1 MSANASN
8 AIPLFLCV
16 VMGAVLV
23 VYMAWFFSRSR
34 SVLEHWAE
42 ANGYE
47 ILHSEYRNLF
57 RGPFVWTSSKGQSV
71 YYVRVR
77 ARDGHERSGWVRCG
91 GFWAGLFSDK
101 AEVRW
106 EDEQ

>member
-1 MSANASN
+1 MSADSAS
-8 AIPLFLCV
+8 AIPVIL
-16 VMGAVLV
+16 LV
-23 VYMAWFFSRSR
+23 GILLIAYMAWFFSRSR
-34 SVLEHWAE
+34 SVLEQWAQ

-57 RGPFVWTSSKGQSV
+57 RGPFFWTSSKGQTV
-71 YYVRVR
+71 YYVKVR
-77 ARDGHERSGWVRCG
+77 DRAGHERSGWVRCG

-106 EDEQ
+106 EDES